1 MKNTIKL
8 AFIIAI
14 GMLTISSCKK
24 ETNTITKTVT
34 IQAATQA
41 ATPRT
46 LLMSWKETMLPPQMH
61 SVYYSINNDTT
72 KILAVSNTGSGLP
85 ANRDIQIRLYP
96 KVGDIYHMY
105 SYPVDSSGM
114 CTISMTYLLENCP
127 QAPDTTYFLPCGALY
142 FSTNNVQSAN
152 IAASQTNP
160 LHPTLTFTIN

>member
-1 MKNTIKL
+1 MKNIIKL

-14 GMLTISSCKK
+14 GIFTISSCKK

-34 IQAATQA
+34 VQA

-85 ANRDIQIRLYP
+85 ANRDIQIKLYP
-96 KVGDIYHMY
+96 KIGDVYHMY

-114 CTISMTYLLENCP
+114 CTINMTYLLENCP

-142 FSTNNVQSAN
+142 FSTISVQSATM
-152 IAASQTNP
+152 ASSQIDP
-160 LHPTLTFTIN
+160 LHPTLTFTVN